1 MDWREIDLFRGIDL
15 NDSFVLG
22 WHYEGDRLI
31 FNLEVSVWP
40 ESEYYHAPKEG
51 EYTCYRRGT
60 LIFEGVKSIKGL
72 LPMAEARSSTD
83 ASGEADYGNI
93 DTLVI
98 RPGSAQIIGDFG
110 SVEIAGGT
118 CALSIST

>member
-22 WHYEGDRLI
+22 WHYEGDRLV

-40 ESEYYHAPKEG
+40 ESKYYYAPKDG
-51 EYTCYRRGT
+51 EYTCYRKGN
-60 LIFEGVKSIKGL
+60 LIFEGVKSVRGL
-72 LPMAEARSSTD
+72 LSMAEANRSTD
-83 ASGEADYGNI
+83 ATGECDYGNI
-93 DTLVI
+93 DTLLI
-98 RPGSAQIIGDFG
+98 QSESAQIIGDFG

-118 CALSIST
+118 CALFIST